1 MNIGRR
7 FDLALGICLVTG
19 ALSTLDCSSH
29 DSKTGPGRVGGGGA
43 TGSGGTGGVTGGSGG
58 TGATAGKGGTGDTG
72 AAGATGGTGGA
83 SGSGGKGGVGVAP
96 IDLNTATIYSVYP
109 QIYSQSGDL
118 AGVTADLGRIHALGF
133 QVIYLLP
140 VTPIGQATGGHPSF
154 ASPYC
159 VHDYRAINPALGT
172 QADLLALVQSAH
184 ALGMHVILDQVL
196 NHTAWDNGLITQ
208 HPEYY
213 LHSDGNPQNPAS
225 IVQAFTFADVAQL
238 DYKTPENGLA
248 AYMADMLRYW
258 ITTYDIDGFRFDG
271 ADNPFGA
278 NRMIPASFWQGLG
291 LQLEAAKHGFLM
303 LGEEQDRELAN
314 APFQLDY
321 GWQLQGSFIGAAN
334 GLQEAS
340 TLGDA
345 SLLQSAWTGQHTGYP
360 VTMRH
365 MTLLQDWDLDEDLK
379 LYGGVPNMLAAAT
392 FAFTID
398 GLPMLFNGEEVG
410 NDNSSVNTHTRI
422 NWSGP
427 NAATFSVFYK
437 SLLALR
443 NGNSA
448 LQQGTVT
455 WVANTGGRA
464 VASYTRSDGNATFLV
479 VINLS
484 EAAVTGTLSAP
495 TAATWTG
502 R

>member
-1 MNIGRR
+1 M
-7 FDLALGICLVTG
+7 
-19 ALSTLDCSSH
+19 
-29 DSKTGPGRVGGGGA
+29 GP
-43 TGSGGTGGVTGGSGG
+43 GGTGGVTGGTGG
-58 TGATAGKGGTGDTG
+58 TGATAGKGGTGGTG
-72 AAGATGGTGGA
+72 AGGATGGTGGA
-83 SGSGGKGGVGVAP
+83 SGSGGTVGASVAP

-154 ASPYC
+154 GSPYC
-159 VHDYRAINPALGT
+159 VHDYRAINPAFGI
-172 QADLLALVQSAH
+172 QADLIALVQSAH
-184 ALGMHVILDQVL
+184 ALGMRVILDQVL

-213 LHSDGNPQNPAS
+213 VHSDGNPQNPAS
-225 IVQAFTFADVAQL
+225 IVQAFTYADVAQL
-238 DYKTPENGLA
+238 DYKTPGNGLA

-278 NRMIPASFWQGLG
+278 SRMIPASFWQGLG
-291 LQLEAAKHGFLM
+291 AQLEAAKHGFLL
-303 LGEEQDRELAN
+303 LGEEQDPQLAN

-321 GWQLQGSFIGAAN
+321 GWQLQGSFIGAAD
-334 GLQEAS
+334 GLQKAS

-345 SLLQSAWTGQHTGYP
+345 SLLLSAWTGQHTGYP
-360 VTMRH
+360 LAMRH
-365 MTLLQDWDLDEDLK
+365 MTLLQDWDLDEDLR

-427 NAATFSVFYK
+427 NAATFSAFYR

-443 NGNSA
+443 NENPA

-455 WVANTGGRA
+455 WVANTGGNS
-464 VASYTRSDGNATFLV
+464 VASYTRSDANATFLV

-484 EAAVTGTLSAP
+484 GVAVTGTLSVPVAIAWTDVSP
-495 TAATWTG
+495 SGSPGGMNHALPPMLSLMAHDFAVFRATP
-502 R
+502 